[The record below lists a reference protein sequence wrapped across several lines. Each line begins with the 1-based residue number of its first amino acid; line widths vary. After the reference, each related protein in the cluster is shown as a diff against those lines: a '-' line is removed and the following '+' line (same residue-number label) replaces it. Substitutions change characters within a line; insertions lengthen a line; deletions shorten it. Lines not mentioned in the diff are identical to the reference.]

1 MDIIT
6 SHNALDF
13 DGLAAMVAAGKLYP
27 WAVKVFS
34 GTLSKNV
41 KRFMGLYKDHVF
53 IRYPREI
60 DLGRVSRVILV
71 DTRNPKRLGHLQSLC
86 QRSGVEFYV
95 YDHHPASPEDLS
107 GVVEDV
113 HEVGATTTIL
123 VEKIIEEKI
132 ALTPFEATILALGIY
147 EDTGSLLF
155 PSTTWRDA
163 AAVSFLLRCGA
174 NLSVVSA
181 FVEEPFSSD
190 QRYLLSRLMETSCH
204 YNIKGTDVMVATL
217 ETDRFVPGL
226 DLVTHRLA
234 EMEPADA
241 IFVIAAMGGKTNIV
255 ARSRSSNIKVNEI
268 LGFLGGRGHEKAAS
282 AMVKGMTLKS
292 LTQEVIKRVEETARP
307 GLTARDIMSTP
318 VKTVSAHLTM
328 EEAGRIMLR
337 YGHTGMPVVDGQELV
352 GIISRRDVDK
362 ARMHD
367 LGHAPVKGFM
377 SRAVISVSPDTPVR
391 ELQRLMVEH
400 EVGRLPVI
408 EDGRLVG
415 IVSRTDIL
423 RTLHGDD
430 EEIEDHEL
438 LYVSDDT
445 GTSDNCREL
454 LARRLPSRILSCLE
468 VAGAVAEE
476 LDMTVYMV
484 GGIVR
489 DILLG
494 VPNYDIDLVVE
505 GEGLAFARA
514 LAHRLGGR
522 ARVHERFQTAVVVL
536 PDGFKIDI
544 ATARTEYYEFPA
556 ALPVVHRSSI
566 REDLYRRDFTINTM
580 AICLNPGRFG
590 ELIDYFGGRKDLKE
604 CLIRI
609 LYNLSFVED
618 PTRIL
623 RAIRFEQRYKFQIEP
638 ETLRMARDAIDRR
651 LLGKL
656 SYKRILHELV
666 LILEE
671 KDPLPALRR
680 MEEIGVW
687 EYVMPEVRF
696 DPETWIMLR
705 RIPRVLG
712 WLAEKWLN
720 LNIRSWV
727 LYLVVIL
734 RNSPESV
741 TEEIIQRFRFDR
753 DVTEVVL
760 MARNVPRLAQEIE
773 DNQDLTMSALHR
785 KLRKLSGEN
794 VAYLLLCLNKPES
807 WEKVARYLELKQDVR
822 VKVNGYDLKA
832 LGLKEGPVYQR
843 ILSDLYDANL
853 DGLVKTHEEELELV
867 KKWIADG
874 RITCDG
880 QNS

>member
-13 DGLAAMVAAGKLYP
+13 DGLAAIVAAGKLYP
-27 WAVKVFS
+27 SALKVFA

-41 KRFMGLYKDHVF
+41 KKFMGLYKDHLS

-60 DLGRVSRVILV
+60 DLGRVSRIILV
-71 DTRNPKRLGHLQSLC
+71 DTRNPNRLGQLQGLC
-86 QRSGVEFYV
+86 RRPGIEFYV
-95 YDHHPASPEDLS
+95 YDHHPASPGDVA
-107 GVVEDV
+107 GVLEEV

-123 VEKIIEEKI
+123 VEKLISEKI
-132 ALTPFEATILALGIY
+132 AVTPFEATILALGIY

-155 PSTTWRDA
+155 SSTTWRDA
-163 AAVSFLLRCGA
+163 AAVSFLLSRGA
-174 NLSVVSA
+174 NLSVVSV
-181 FVEEPFSSD
+181 FIEEPFSD
-190 QRYLLSRLMETSCH
+190 EQRYLLHKLMETSHH
-204 YNIKGTDVMVATL
+204 YHVKGADVLVATV
-217 ETDRFVPGL
+217 EIDNFVPGL

-241 IFVIAAMGGKTNIV
+241 VFVIAMMEGKANIV
-255 ARSRSSNIKVNEI
+255 ARSRTSNIKVNEV
-268 LGFLGGRGHEKAAS
+268 LSFVGGRGHEKAAS
-282 AMVKGMTLKS
+282 AMVKGRSLRS
-292 LTQEVIKRVEETARP
+292 LTEEVMKRVEESARP

-337 YGHTGMPVVDGQELV
+337 YGHTGMPVVDGENVV
-352 GIISRRDVDK
+352 GVISRRDVDK

-367 LGHAPVKGFM
+367 LGHAPVKGYM
-377 SRAVISVSPDTPVR
+377 SRTVISVAPETPVK

-400 EVGRLPVI
+400 DVGRLPVI
-408 EDGRLVG
+408 EEGRLVG

-423 RTLHGDD
+423 RTLHGED
-430 EEIEDHEL
+430 EEIEDHEV
-438 LYVSDDT
+438 LYVSDEA
-445 GTSDNCREL
+445 GSSDDCREIL
-454 LARRLPSRILSCLE
+454 SHRLPSRIQSLLE
-468 VAGAVAEE
+468 IAGVVAED
-476 LDMTVYMV
+476 LGFMVYMV

-489 DILLG
+489 DLLLG

-505 GEGLAFARA
+505 GEGLVFARA
-514 LAHRLGGR
+514 LAQRLGGR

-536 PDGFKIDI
+536 PDGFKIDV

-604 CLIRI
+604 GLIRI

-623 RAIRFEQRYKFQIEP
+623 RAIRFEQRYKFQIEA
-638 ETLRMARDAIDRR
+638 ETLRLARDAIDRR

-656 SYKRILHELV
+656 SHKRILHELI

-680 MEEIGVW
+680 MDEIGVW
-687 EYVMPEVRF
+687 EYVMPEVRL
-696 DPETWIMLR
+696 DSETWIMLR
-705 RIPRVLG
+705 RVPRVLG
-712 WLAEKWLN
+712 WLAERWLN
-720 LNIRSWV
+720 IGLRSWV
-727 LYLVVIL
+727 VYLLVIL
-734 RNSPESV
+734 QKLPDSAV
-741 TEEIIQRFRFDR
+741 EEIVHRYRFDR
-753 DVTEVVL
+753 DVTEILL
-760 MARNVPRLAQEIE
+760 MGREVPGLAVEIE
-773 DNQDLTMSALHR
+773 EIQSLSMSDLNK
-785 KLRKLSGEN
+785 KLRKLSGEHI
-794 VAYLLLCLNKPES
+794 AFLLLCLNRPES
-807 WEKVARYLELKQDVR
+807 WERVARYLELKQDVR

-832 LGLKEGPVYQR
+832 LGLREGPVYQK

-853 DGLVKTHEEELELV
+853 DGLVKTYDEEIELV
-867 KKWIADG
+867 KKWISEGRVKDDG
-874 RITCDG
+874 
-880 QNS
+880 

>member
-71 DTRNPKRLGHLQSLC
+71 DTRNLKRLGHLQKVC
-86 QRSGVEFYV
+86 TRSGIEFYV
-95 YDHHPASPEDLS
+95 YDHHPPSPEDIT
-107 GVVEDV
+107 GVIEEV

-123 VEKIIEEKI
+123 VEKIIDEKI
-132 ALTPFEATILALGIY
+132 AVTPFEATILALGIY

-155 PSTTWRDA
+155 SSTTWRDA
-163 AAVSFLLRCGA
+163 AAVSFLLKCGA

-181 FVEEPFSSD
+181 FVEEPFSSE
-190 QRYLLSRLMETSCH
+190 QRYLLSRLMETSHH
-204 YNIKGTDVMVATL
+204 YSIKGTDVLVATL
-217 ETDRFVPGL
+217 EMDGFIPGL

-241 IFVIAAMGGKTNIV
+241 VFVIAAMGGKANIV
-255 ARSRSSNIKVNEI
+255 ARSRCSNVKVNEI
-268 LGFLGGRGHEKAAS
+268 LAPLGGRGHEKAAS
-282 AMVKGMTLKS
+282 AMVKGMSLKS
-292 LTQEVIKRVEETARP
+292 LTEQVIKRLEETARP
-307 GLTARDIMSTP
+307 GLAARDIMSTP
-318 VKTVSAHLTM
+318 VKTISAHLTM

-408 EDGRLVG
+408 EEGRLVG

-438 LYVSDDT
+438 LYVKDDEETSSD
-445 GTSDNCREL
+445 CRQIL
-454 LARRLPSRILSCLE
+454 TQRLPSRILSFLE
-468 VAGAVAEE
+468 MAGAVAEE
-476 LDMTVYMV
+476 LGMTVYMV

-514 LAHRLGGR
+514 LAHKLGGR

-536 PDGFKIDI
+536 PDGFKIDV

-566 REDLYRRDFTINTM
+566 KEDLYRRDFTINTM

-590 ELIDYFGGRKDLKE
+590 ELIDYFGGRKDLKDG
-604 CLIRI
+604 LIRI

-656 SYKRILHELV
+656 SYKRILHELI

-680 MEEIGVW
+680 MEEIGAW
-687 EYVMPEVRF
+687 EYVMPEARL

-705 RIPRVLG
+705 RVPRVLG
-712 WLAEKWLN
+712 WLAERWLN
-720 LNIRSWV
+720 LGIRSWV

-734 RNSPESV
+734 RNLPDNAV
-741 TEEIIQRFRFDR
+741 AEIIQRYRFER
-753 DVTEVVL
+753 DVAEVLVT
-760 MARNVPRLAQEIE
+760 AREIE
-773 DNQDLTMSALHR
+773 GLAGEIEENQDLRMSALHK

-794 VAYLLLCLNKPES
+794 IAFLLLCLNQPES
-807 WEKVARYLELKQDVR
+807 WERVARYLELRQDVR

-832 LGLKEGPVYQR
+832 LGLKEGPIYQK

-853 DGLVKTHEEELELV
+853 DGLVKTYEEELELV
-867 KKWIADG
+867 EKWISEG
-874 RITCDG
+874 RTACDG
-880 QNS
+880 